1 MSTLKKDVLKRIYF
15 VRHGQTKDNASN
27 VYQSKDDELN
37 ENGKKQASLVAER
50 FATIPADI
58 IISSDHIRALETAE
72 AIVETTGLSLQESFL
87 FEEIRRPSDL
97 IGKDKKLPS
106 SKLIMDEV
114 IENELKEDWHHL
126 DEESLFEAL
135 ARARKALDYLC
146 NRQEERII
154 VVAHEMFIKM
164 LLAGMAVEDD
174 ENAIKFYRMMRYFMI
189 GDNTG
194 ITIAEYGNFP
204 NGNKFRLRIWND
216 HAHLG

>member
-1 MSTLKKDVLKRIYF
+1 MSALKKDVLKRFYF

-37 ENGKKQASLVAER
+37 ENGRKQATLVAER
-50 FATIPADI
+50 FAAITADV
-58 IISSDHIRALETAE
+58 IISSDFNRALETAE
-72 AIVETTGLSLQESFL
+72 ALVGSTGLPLIESPL

-97 IGKDKKLPS
+97 IGQDKKLPS
-106 SKLIMDEV
+106 SKLIMDEI
-114 IENELKEDWHHL
+114 IENELRKDWHHT
-126 DEESLFEAL
+126 DEENLFEAI
-135 ARARKALDYLC
+135 ARAREALEYLC
-146 NRQEERII
+146 RRPEERIV